1 MRIGYG
7 YKRRKADLE
16 AAGAEKFYLDGDQTR
31 REERVDL
38 FRDLRSGDT
47 LVLIAMSD
55 LGAGKGLRNMRAEI
69 ERRGVAVEVVEPAKA
84 EEPKPMG
91 RPRAGGLS
99 QEDWDGLEV
108 RWRDVSVDGAY
119 LLDEACKKMGED
131 QTDRK
136 ARERVRQR
144 LLRKFGP
151 RR

>member
-16 AAGAEKFYLDGDQTR
+16 AVGVEKFYLDGERTS

-38 FRDLRSGDT
+38 FRDLRTGDT
-47 LVLIAMSD
+47 LVLIAISD
-55 LGAGKGLRNMRAEI
+55 LGAGKGLRNMRAEL
-69 ERRGVAVEVVEPAKA
+69 EKRGVTVEVAGPVKD
-84 EEPKPMG
+84 EEPKPIG
-91 RPRAGGLS
+91 RPRVGGLS
-99 QEDWDGLEV
+99 QEDWDWLEM
-108 RWRDVSVDGAY
+108 RWHDVSVDGAH
-119 LLDEACKKMGED
+119 LLDKACEMMGE
-131 QTDRK
+131 TNPDRK